1 MTQTDLDLDETLK
14 EINVQYARE
23 RIKQIDSM
31 IPKIDARIDDA
42 LNNSRHHTNERTRE
56 LERRNVERYT
66 TLLADMQ
73 AERAVLSRRIAS
85 SNTIDGDQ

>member
-1 MTQTDLDLDETLK
+1 MAQTDLDETLK
-14 EINVQYARE
+14 EINMQYARE
-23 RIKQIDSM
+23 RIKQIERM

-42 LNNSRHHTNERTRE
+42 LNNSRHHVNKRTHE
-56 LERRNVERYT
+56 LERRNAERYT

-85 SNTIDGDQ
+85 SNTIDGD

>member
-56 LERRNVERYT
+56 LERRNAERYT

-85 SNTIDGDQ
+85 SNTIDGD